1 LNKLKIIIAL
11 GYMVVVLAGCSPED
25 SDIPITEN
33 ETFNE
38 FLKNTPATIIDLDEI
53 SIDTV
58 KITSNQMLGTE
69 SSFFSEPVYLQPPM
83 TSIMKQRDS
92 IYTVNRQKIFV
103 MDKNGV
109 WKRSVGGKGNGPGE
123 YDSYVNIAGNS
134 SMIFGFDYGNGRIQ
148 IYDTELKLT
157 SSYAKQLHHPLN
169 TKNYSV
175 NHDRL
180 YIGLSPYQNDHLV
193 GIYSVNDIENVV
205 ETFWPKVIPNGLQP
219 APYNSIIIDVNT
231 KDIIAITNLGLP
243 YLFLLSS
250 DLIIEHILY
259 FDSSYY
265 EELENPSAK
274 PLRIAGNTH
283 HDVPGVGAFIQNLQ
297 LDDDGSLY
305 LTVGN
310 NLYKIIIDETN
321 SYKLKKGWHFVH
333 NDPVLRKNSAKGI
346 SITTMAIEEGLIYF
360 LSNWGGEYVFRVLLE
375 E

>member
-1 LNKLKIIIAL
+1 
-11 GYMVVVLAGCSPED
+11 MVVVLAGCSPED

-175 NHDRL
+175 NDDRL

-219 APYNSIIIDVNT
+219 AP
-231 KDIIAITNLGLP
+231 
-243 YLFLLSS
+243 
-250 DLIIEHILY
+250 
-259 FDSSYY
+259 
-265 EELENPSAK
+265 
-274 PLRIAGNTH
+274 
-283 HDVPGVGAFIQNLQ
+283 
-297 LDDDGSLY
+297 
-305 LTVGN
+305 
-310 NLYKIIIDETN
+310 
-321 SYKLKKGWHFVH
+321 
-333 NDPVLRKNSAKGI
+333 
-346 SITTMAIEEGLIYF
+346 
-360 LSNWGGEYVFRVLLE
+360 
-375 E
+375 